1 MFQIPRNLATYL
13 RMMWMERMNP
23 AINQPPKSMK
33 TLYSHLPAI
42 MILPAALLLSQCAST
57 AGKRPQTDTV
67 VPVSSQRWVKVSSRP
82 PTFYPRGVAPDSP
95 TDHQS
100 GEWVHTGDA
109 QDTRYFIPLHGL
121 VGVPRQ
127 TLVNE
132 ALSARSKQKVSQIA
146 AEDPSYAE
154 RIVYYTLMTPVW
166 LGMAMAS
173 GG

>member
-1 MFQIPRNLATYL
+1 
-13 RMMWMERMNP
+13 
-23 AINQPPKSMK
+23 
-33 TLYSHLPAI
+33 
-42 MILPAALLLSQCAST
+42 MILPAALLLSQCAPT

-82 PTFYPRGVAPDSP
+82 PTFYPRGVAADSP

-146 AEDPSYAE
+146 AEDRAFYTE
-154 RIVYYTLMTPVW
+154 RIVYNILLCPVW
-166 LGMAMAS
+166 FLM
-173 GG
+173 